1 MRNESRRRCRQ
12 RRVPDEQILQLV
24 DHLCAKPSCTQRTG
38 EYAILQSMNR
48 QPVNRQPV
56 NRQLV
61 NRQPVNRQPVN
72 KQRANVQPVNR
83 QPVNRQPMN
92 R

>member
-38 EYAILQSMNR
+38 EQATSEQATGEQATGEQATGERATGEQATGAFEQSF
-48 QPVNRQPV
+48 PG
-56 NRQLV
+56 
-61 NRQPVNRQPVN
+61 
-72 KQRANVQPVNR
+72 
-83 QPVNRQPMN
+83 
-92 R
+92 